1 MEIIALV
8 SFYILGYLLHIFL
21 CRRFNTEPQKIKTF
35 LFYLLIAVISAGALS
50 QNLNFAAFP
59 LLILGWSIILIDYKF
74 HRIPNFITGYL
85 SLLLLVI
92 QLFQHRILDSI
103 VGGVE
108 FLLFFGVLTIISR
121 GGIGIGDVKLAG
133 LIGLVIGQVSIREL
147 INFTLLAATLGLLS
161 VLGKSRLE
169 RFKGGIAFA
178 APMLAAAI
186 WIWPIWPIWPILHMN
201 G

>member
-1 MEIIALV
+1 MEIFTLIT
-8 SFYILGYLLHIFL
+8 FYILGYLLHIFL
-21 CRRFNTEPQKIKTF
+21 CRRFNTEPQKIKSF

-92 QLFQHRILDSI
+92 QLFQHQILDSI

-133 LIGLVIGQVSIREL
+133 LIGLVMGQVSIREL
-147 INFTLLAATLGLLS
+147 INFTLLAAILGLLS
-161 VLGKSRLE
+161 LLGKSRLE

-178 APMLAAAI
+178 APMLAAAV
-186 WIWPIWPIWPILHMN
+186 WIWPIWPMLHMK

>member
-1 MEIIALV
+1 MKIIALV
-8 SFYILGYLLHIFL
+8 IFYILGYLLHIFL
-21 CRRFNTEPQKIKTF
+21 CRRFNTEPQKIKTL
-35 LFYLLIAVISAGALS
+35 LFYLLIALISAGALS

-92 QLFQHRILDSI
+92 QLFQHQILDSI

-186 WIWPIWPIWPILHMN
+186 WIWPIWPMLHMK

>member
-8 SFYILGYLLHIFL
+8 IFYILGYLLHIFL

-35 LFYLLIAVISAGALS
+35 LFYLLIALISAGALS

-92 QLFQHRILDSI
+92 QLFQHQILDSI

-108 FLLFFGVLTIISR
+108 FLLFFGVLTIMSR

-133 LIGLVIGQVSIREL
+133 LIGLVMGQVSIREL
-147 INFTLLAATLGLLS
+147 INFTLLAAILGLLS

-178 APMLAAAI
+178 APMLAAAV
-186 WIWPIWPIWPILHMN
+186 WIWPISPMLHMK